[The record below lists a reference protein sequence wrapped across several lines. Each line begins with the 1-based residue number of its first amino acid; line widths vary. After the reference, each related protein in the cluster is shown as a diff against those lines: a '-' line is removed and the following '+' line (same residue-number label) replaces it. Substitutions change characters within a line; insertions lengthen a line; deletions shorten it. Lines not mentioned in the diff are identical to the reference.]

1 MMACDL
7 TSYTTNESGPD
18 IGLSA
23 YSSPFS
29 EIQSEGKASVARS
42 INSFKSYKT
51 DDSNASC
58 LFVTQL
64 QKKLKGCRRAF
75 SEYSSDHVVET
86 GTAKRQRGPK
96 VAKGKKLG

>member
-1 MMACDL
+1 MMRAPSQHHKIEQNLNSKCYLEEMMACDL

-23 YSSPFS
+23 YSSLS
-29 EIQSEGKASVARS
+29 SKIQSEGKASVARS

-64 QKKLKGCRRAF
+64 
-75 SEYSSDHVVET
+75 
-86 GTAKRQRGPK
+86 
-96 VAKGKKLG
+96 